1 MTRRPFPLATATIAT
16 ALAITACGSMFPPQ
30 DLTGWAAD
38 KVPVPAEGG
47 FSMANITDPRGG
59 HSSYTANDIQPGWY
73 AVTMA
78 CAPTDTGAAPED
90 RSTKI
95 VLKGENGP
103 YGGGDCAATP
113 ITTTVYIGVP
123 DEPAPETI
131 SVEVMAVGHEY
142 FWGLSASPT
151 TAP

>member
-1 MTRRPFPLATATIAT
+1 MTSRTFIAAASFTVT
-16 ALAITACGSMFPPQ
+16 ALAVNACGSPAEPESAPTL
-30 DLTGWAAD
+30 DLTSWAAD
-38 KVPVPAEGG
+38 NVPVPAKGG

-59 HSSYTANDIQPGWY
+59 HSSDSADDVEPGWY

-78 CAPTDTGAAPED
+78 CAPADSSA
-90 RSTKI
+90 KI
-95 VLKGENGP
+95 ALKGENGP

-113 ITTTVYIGVP
+113 ITTTVYFGVP

-142 FWGLSASPT
+142 YWGVSASPT